1 MDTITAQGM
10 SMPKLGL
17 GTWRLKGDECRD
29 AVEMALS
36 LGYRHI
42 DTAEMYGNED
52 GVGAALARTSVPRAD
67 IHLTSKV
74 WWDHLAPG
82 SMTAAID
89 ASLAR
94 LGTDYLD
101 LYLVHWPAP
110 DMDLPAVMD
119 SLMRLKESGKTRA
132 IGVAN
137 FPVAL
142 LDRAAGLA
150 PIACNQVEYHVLL
163 GQDKLLAAQHI
174 AGVPLVAYAPLA
186 QGRLAEHEALRDIA
200 ARHGASPAQ
209 IALKW
214 LLDQDNVAAIPK
226 ASRRESQQSN
236 LDALSI
242 TLDDTDRAAIAAL
255 PKDQRFVSPAFAPAW
270 D

>member
-1 MDTITAQGM
+1 MDNITAHGM
-10 SMPKLGL
+10 TMPKLGL
-17 GTWRLKGDECRD
+17 GTWRMKGDECRD

-52 GVGAALARTSVPRAD
+52 GVGAALARTAVPRAD

-74 WWDHLAPG
+74 WWDHLAPDA
-82 SMTAAID
+82 MQAAID
-89 ASLAR
+89 GSLAR

-110 DMDLPAVMD
+110 DMDLPQVMD
-119 SLMRLKESGKTRA
+119 GLMKLQQSGKTRA

-137 FPVAL
+137 FPSAL
-142 LDRAAGLA
+142 LDQAAGLA

-163 GQDKLLAAQHI
+163 NQDKLLAAQKL

-186 QGRLAEHEALRDIA
+186 QGRLAEHEAFTKPYLA
-200 ARHGASPAQ
+200 TLAS
-209 IALKW
+209 LHERG
-214 LLDQDNVAAIPK
+214 
-226 ASRRESQQSN
+226 SRATLEDLVTESS
-236 LDALSI
+236 
-242 TLDDTDRAAIAAL
+242 
-255 PKDQRFVSPAFAPAW
+255 
-270 D
+270 